1 MTLLK
6 KILKR
11 VIGNKFI
18 GKKLIIICLKLHNFL
33 YRLSSI
39 LAIELNNGLHPKH
52 RIIKYKEWFLDQV
65 LDDEVVLD
73 IGCNTGSLVNLV
85 SSKAKFVYGIDINLK
100 YLEQARERIKKDNID
115 FFQADATIFDYS
127 NFEPVDV
134 ILLSNV
140 LEHIEDRITFL
151 QKILKQ
157 VKWRTSPKIL
167 IRVPMIDRDWLVI
180 YKKELN
186 IDHRL
191 DRTHYTEYSF
201 SSFKNEMDKVN
212 LKILYYKIQWGEI
225 YALCK

>member
-1 MTLLK
+1 MFI
-6 KILKR
+6 KILKIIISNR
-11 VIGNKFI
+11 FI
-18 GKKLIIICLKLHNFL
+18 ATKLITICLISHNFL
-33 YRLSSI
+33 YRLISV
-39 LAIELNNGLHPKH
+39 LAIKLNYGIHPKH
-52 RIIKYKEWFLDQV
+52 RIIKYKEWFFNKV
-65 LDDEVVLD
+65 LENEVVLD
-73 IGCNTGSLVNLV
+73 IGCNTGSLVNLI
-85 SSKAKFVYGIDINLK
+85 SDKAKFVYGIDVNSEYIK
-100 YLEQARERIKKDNID
+100 QAKKQITQMNTK
-115 FFQADATIFDYS
+115 FFHADATSFDYS
-127 NFEPVDV
+127 NCDPIDV

-140 LEHIEDRITFL
+140 LEHIEDRANFL
-151 QKILKQ
+151 EKILKQ